1 MFRKKFSA
9 IDEGSRTNRIL
20 HVRYL
25 ETSPHWKIHTA
36 REGGGNPSSSSSS
49 LLLPTPPSQDQDQDE
64 EGRVELEQGGQMS
77 TISALYLSTNP
88 DLVRGRVVRALKARK
103 DWWMQQNEMASTIV
117 RPFLFSC
124 LSLSLS
130 LPSANVGGEFGRGM

>member
-1 MFRKKFSA
+1 VVFRKKFSA

-25 ETSPHWKIHTA
+25 DTSPHWKIHTA
-36 REGGGNPSSSSSS
+36 REGGGNPSSSS

-88 DLVRGRVVRALKARK
+88 DLVRGRVVRALKSRK

-117 RPFLFSC
+117 QFLSP
-124 LSLSLS
+124 SLVVTSR
-130 LPSANVGGEFGRGM
+130 E